1 MPFQIIRNDITKA
14 EGADKMFLFANINK
28 KLEEYRT
35 TPGAV
40 LVDVREVDEFRSGHI
55 PGAINQPLSNI
66 SQIKIPKDK
75 ILFVY
80 CLRGSRS
87 RRAVGILKSNW
98 RILVFLNMSRQGPA
112 LVSSVAVHKGSS
124 IYLFKGR
131 QPLFLFILPI
141 CGPGQI
147 SVLWILIGGDWVV
160 IGDWCGH
167 GG

>member
-75 ILFVY
+75 PLFVY

-87 RRAVGILKSNW
+87 RRAVGMLKRMGYSATTLEN
-98 RILVFLNMSRQGPA
+98 SG
-112 LVSSVAVHKGSS
+112 
-124 IYLFKGR
+124 
-131 QPLFLFILPI
+131 
-141 CGPGQI
+141 
-147 SVLWILIGGDWVV
+147 IG
-160 IGDWCGH
+160 
-167 GG
+167 